1 MLKPEVLDA
10 LELVVDF
17 SKLNLSV
24 VEHIKNE
31 RLDEIR
37 EAVKRLATEVVV
49 QRALQEREDRA
60 KRIER
65 IS

>member
-1 MLKPEVLDA
+1 MLRPEVLDA